1 MKITWLTQSG
11 YLIEHD
17 GCRLVIESVSQRGRR
32 RERRDPPV
40 QPPLDAA
47 ALAPDFLLC
56 THNHVDHW
64 DPIGAPEILSQHPE
78 CRLIGPVSVRI
89 LAHAAGFDAIRTAS
103 LDVGEK
109 ITAGPFRITGLPTL
123 HSDPHGVGLLIEAG
137 NRRIYHSGDTDYT
150 TALAKDLQDRV
161 GQSPDLALICIN
173 GRLGNMTWQ
182 EAALLAERLQPRL
195 TVPNHYDLFHENQ
208 QDPAPFIE
216 RCCLLGLDARVFVA
230 GHAENLDQ
238 HTPP

>member
-17 GCRLVIESVSQRGRR
+17 GCRLVIDPYLSDAAVAKGANRR
-32 RERRDPPV
+32 IP
-40 QPPLDAA
+40 PPLDAA
-47 ALAPDFLLC
+47 TLAPDFLIC

-64 DPIGAPEILSQHPE
+64 DPIGAPEIISLHPK
-78 CRLIGPVSVRI
+78 CKLIAPVSVRI
-89 LAHAAGFDAIRTAS
+89 LALAAGFDATRMEA

-109 ITAGPFRITGLPTL
+109 ITAGPFHITALPTL

-150 TALAKDLQDRV
+150 TPLAKDLHDRV
-161 GQSPDLALICIN
+161 GQTPDLALICIN

-216 RCCLLGLDARVFVA
+216 RCRLLGLDARAFVA
-230 GHAENLDQ
+230 GRAETLNQ
-238 HTPP
+238 HTPH